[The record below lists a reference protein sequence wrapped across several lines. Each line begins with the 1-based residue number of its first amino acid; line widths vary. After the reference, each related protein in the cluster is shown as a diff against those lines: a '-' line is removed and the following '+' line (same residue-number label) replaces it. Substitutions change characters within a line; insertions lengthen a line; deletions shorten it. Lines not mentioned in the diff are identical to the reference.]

1 MDGQRDPLLPVPVS
15 LVNMQKNGEKIQG
28 NAREPM
34 RVTQEAVDAYERQTG
49 FHGMGNSTV
58 EHSVRVIVPSKD
70 VVQPPWRTAPTRALG
85 NSVQRLYRAVAFF
98 RNRANPAATRRGEA
112 P

>member
-1 MDGQRDPLLPVPVS
+1 M
-15 LVNMQKNGEKIQG
+15 QG

-70 VVQPPWRTAPTRALG
+70 VVQPGLRSAG
-85 NSVQRLYRAVAFF
+85 NSGQHLQPAVAFPC
-98 RNRANPAATRRGEA
+98 NRANPATTRQGGA
-112 P
+112 S